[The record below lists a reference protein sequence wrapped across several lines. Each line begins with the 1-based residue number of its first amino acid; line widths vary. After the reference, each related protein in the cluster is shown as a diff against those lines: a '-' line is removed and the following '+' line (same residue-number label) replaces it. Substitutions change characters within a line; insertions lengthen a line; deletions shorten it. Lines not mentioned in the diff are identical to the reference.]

1 MRFKSLPVSVL
12 AATLLVGGPGLALA
26 QNTTPPA
33 TPPATTTPG
42 PAAPAV
48 TPGPVTNNTG
58 GGGGGLW
65 GLIGLV
71 GLLGLGGWRSRSS
84 ALPPTTGVGT
94 GVGTGTTNRL

>member
-1 MRFKSLPVSVL
+1 MRFKSLPVSAL
-12 AATLLVGGPGLALA
+12 AATLLVGAPGLALA
-26 QNTTPPA
+26 QNTTTPA
-33 TPPATTTPG
+33 NPPATTTPG

-48 TPGPVTNNTG
+48 TPGPVNTNN